1 MEIIWLIIVGLIVG
15 ALGRLVNPGRDPM
28 GWLLTLAIGVGSVL
42 IVGLLL
48 DGIGFWGYVL
58 AVIIAAVLVTVVGRL
73 MSGERRVTACR
84 SPGPGTEGGAAGV
97 TAPALP
103 RSGIARGVPG
113 AHDRAGSAARP

>member
-48 DGIGFWGYVL
+48 GGDDGIGFWGYVL

-73 MSGERRVTACR
+73 MPGERRLTA
-84 SPGPGTEGGAAGV
+84 
-97 TAPALP
+97 
-103 RSGIARGVPG
+103 
-113 AHDRAGSAARP
+113 

>member
-28 GWLLTLAIGVGSVL
+28 GWLLTLGIGVGSVL

-48 DGIGFWGYVL
+48 GGDDGIGFWGYVL

-73 MSGERRVTACR
+73 MPGERRLTA
-84 SPGPGTEGGAAGV
+84 
-97 TAPALP
+97 
-103 RSGIARGVPG
+103 
-113 AHDRAGSAARP
+113 